1 MRVVV
6 KTFCPVETKSAPPSV
21 WAKIT
26 IDVPTGMRGRGST
39 VWTAS
44 MGLLCWRRKVRDGYI
59 FCFGKSQ
66 SNG

>member
-1 MRVVV
+1 
-6 KTFCPVETKSAPPSV
+6 
-21 WAKIT
+21 
-26 IDVPTGMRGRGST
+26 MRGRGST